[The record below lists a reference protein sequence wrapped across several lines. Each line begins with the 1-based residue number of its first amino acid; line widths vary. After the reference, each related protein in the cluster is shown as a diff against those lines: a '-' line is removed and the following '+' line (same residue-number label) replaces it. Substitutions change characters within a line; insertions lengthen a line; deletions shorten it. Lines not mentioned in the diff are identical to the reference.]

1 MPVVILG
8 LAGMVLVEF
17 LAYLGFLAFIVL
29 RTGQTSG
36 LRDVA
41 AAMKAYRGFVGAWIK
56 RGKLHLSGICHSGTI
71 VRQSSGVDESRS

>member
-8 LAGMVLVEF
+8 LAGMVFLEF
-17 LAYLGFLAFIVL
+17 LAYLGFLAFVVV

-41 AAMKAYRGFVGAWIK
+41 AAMKAYRGPLGALTK
-56 RGKLHLSGICHSGTI
+56 RDK
-71 VRQSSGVDESRS
+71 VP